1 MLDFEENDQIMVS
14 RITLEYI
21 VANSSEG
28 KTLITPVWRFWL
40 GSDDDERN
48 FLRHKILDI
57 RIYGL
62 AVLPGRKGKHHPGCK
77 IRMVFPQ
84 HPGDR
89 AAKAS
94 YFNWHFLSLL
104 LLSTQPGE
112 PGFLSML

>member
-48 FLRHKILDI
+48 FLRHKILAV
-57 RIYGL
+57 YALTGGL
-62 AVLPGRKGKHHPGCK
+62 IWEEIGRAH
-77 IRMVFPQ
+77 V
-84 HPGDR
+84 
-89 AAKAS
+89 
-94 YFNWHFLSLL
+94 
-104 LLSTQPGE
+104 
-112 PGFLSML
+112 